1 MARPGR
7 PLALAALALGAG
19 AAGLLLAAPAPAAAH
34 GFLEKPRPRNLFA
47 SEEGRWWVPASED
60 SSQVPY
66 PEDCPHCMN
75 RYENAKFPGGNYCGI
90 TQDGQRGYNRMLSYS
105 GDVIAQP
112 PVQATLDEGG
122 DVDIKFRLTAHHKGH
137 VELGACCKDP
147 ATTSD
152 TQMQKC
158 FNKNKLTF
166 VKDKLY
172 GANRHPEYPER
183 G

>member
-1 MARPGR
+1 MRGQLGR
-7 PLALAALALGAG
+7 TTDATV
-19 AAGLLLAAPAPAAAH
+19 
-34 GFLEKPRPRNLFA
+34 PRPF
-47 SEEGRWWVPASED
+47 P
-60 SSQVPY
+60 Q
-66 PEDCPHCMN
+66 

-172 GANRHPEYPER
+172 GANFHPQYPER
-183 G
+183 GYVAPPASGMSEESSTYTAGPGMPFRM

>member
-1 MARPGR
+1 MAGR
-7 PLALAALALGAG
+7 TTDA
-19 AAGLLLAAPAPAAAH
+19 AAP
-34 GFLEKPRPRNLFA
+34 RPF
-47 SEEGRWWVPASED
+47 VP
-60 SSQVPY
+60 Q
-66 PEDCPHCMN
+66 
-75 RYENAKFPGGNYCGI
+75 RYENAKFPGGNYCGV
-90 TQDGQRGYNRMLSYS
+90 TQDGQRGYNKMLSYS

-122 DVDIKFRLTAHHKGH
+122 EVDIKFRLTAHHKGH

-172 GANRHPEYPER
+172 GGNFHPQYPER
-183 G
+183 GYVAPPASGMSTESSTATAGPGMPFRM